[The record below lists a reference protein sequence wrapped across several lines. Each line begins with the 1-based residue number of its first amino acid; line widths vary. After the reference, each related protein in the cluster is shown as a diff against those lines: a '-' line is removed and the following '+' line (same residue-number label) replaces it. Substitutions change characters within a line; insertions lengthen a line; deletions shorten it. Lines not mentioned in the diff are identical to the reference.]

1 MITAL
6 VRSEYRKVLSTKG
19 WWGLLIPIVVL
30 SLLINVFGGVVA
42 DLSATSDGALPLL
55 LASLAYT
62 LALTALFA
70 AVAGAVGAAGEFRH
84 RTVTTTYL
92 TAPGR
97 GPVLVAKMLVS
108 AALGAVY
115 ALSVTV
121 FSLLG
126 GLLAQDDA
134 PFPAPGPLFA
144 VIGIGVLVCALWA
157 AIGAALGIAV
167 GNQVGVLVGL
177 LLYVL
182 LGELLISLLLGASES
197 EPVQQITAYLPVN
210 AGEVALYAIPATEL
224 GGPAVGLDAAGAI
237 AGVTG
242 ALPWWGSL
250 LVLAGWLLAAAAPA
264 WWAGARR
271 DIT

>member
-1 MITAL
+1 MIAAL
-6 VRSEYRKVLSTKG
+6 LRSEYRKVVSTKG
-19 WWGLLIPIVVL
+19 WWGLLIPVVL
-30 SLLINVFGGVVA
+30 LALLINVFGGVVA
-42 DLSATSDGALPLL
+42 DLAATSAGTLPLM

-97 GPVLVAKMLVS
+97 GPVLVAKMLTS

-115 ALSVTV
+115 ALSAAV
-121 FSLLG
+121 FAVLG
-126 GLLAQDDA
+126 GLLGQSGT
-134 PFPAPGPLFA
+134 PFPPPGPLFG

-157 AIGAALGIAV
+157 ALGAALGVAV

-182 LGELLISLLLGASES
+182 LGELLISLLLASNESGA
-197 EPVQQITAYLPVN
+197 VQQITAYLPVN
-210 AGEVALYAIPATEL
+210 AGEVALYEIPATEL
-224 GGPAVGLDAAGAI
+224 GGTGLGPEAAGAI

-242 ALPWWGSL
+242 PLPWWGSL
-250 LVLAGWLLAAAAPA
+250 LVLTGWTAAAAATA